1 MNDELMRKISDAM
14 DSEDGVAGDPELLKA
29 MAETPEAA
37 RYAKHLSRLQ
47 RWMAAWPVAE
57 PSEAD
62 LEALAVKIEE
72 RLGEKF
78 SGDYTRAP
86 DFEEDEE
93 LASVTSGLLHAGD
106 LTKDLPTEASESLE
120 LTMSAITELAD
131 RVNEEAAAVPLAKVP
146 LKRGPN
152 GAKADATLPHLA
164 PPSPDDDLP
173 AKKPALP
180 KVPGPRTAAPTM
192 IGNAH
197 DATKAEAKDD
207 TSKQVAAAKAEGV
220 KDAPTPASSGTT
232 GKQAAVKDAEIKP
245 PPPPSGTTGK
255 HAAAKDAEI
264 KPPPPPSGTTGKHAA
279 AKDAEIKPPPP
290 PKAKDDTGKHATAA
304 KPPAPPA
311 GKSDAK
317 SAKPRAD
324 ERVSIPVPAAGPRL
338 ELIEGGAA
346 KRASVAPEPK
356 RAWLPA
362 LLAAA
367 AIGLGVLGVGTLMTS
382 TSGAP
387 DARVAAPAAATVAPT
402 AAGASSPPALAEAP
416 SQAAADP
423 SAQMQS
429 PEPMPAPPPAAPV
442 AAMTTV
448 AERAMADDG
457 AMAEGSAAPT
467 SGAPATS
474 TGGASTGAALR
485 VAGAGGGGGG
495 SGLSPAGPAAR
506 ARGGAPRGGEA
517 SAAEDAEASLGQGS
531 SGAQPAA
538 TQSGRR
544 AASAD
549 TQPAEAA
556 RPATVA
562 REAPTPPVTSRPT
575 SSGPA
580 VETLD
585 RETVQSVMQS
595 VEPAVRACA
604 GERHGTAQVDVV
616 VQGTGRVTSAT
627 ITGNFQG
634 SPEGSCIARAVRGA
648 RFPQFTGEALRFRYP
663 YGI

>member
-1 MNDELMRKISDAM
+1 MNDDLMRRISDAM
-14 DSEDGVAGDPELLKA
+14 DSEDGVAGDPDLLKA
-29 MAETPEAA
+29 MAETPEAS
-37 RYAKHLSRLQ
+37 RYAKHLSRMQ

-57 PSEAD
+57 PSEAE
-62 LEALAVKIEE
+62 LEALATKIEE

-106 LTKDLPTEASESLE
+106 LTKDLPSEPSESLE

-146 LKRGPN
+146 LKRGAN
-152 GAKADATLPHLA
+152 GPKPDATLPHLA
-164 PPSPDDDLP
+164 PPSALEDLP

-180 KVPGPRTAAPTM
+180 KVPAPRAAAATM

-197 DATKAEAKDD
+197 DA
-207 TSKQVAAAKAEGV
+207 SSSEG
-220 KDAPTPASSGTT
+220 AGA
-232 GKQAAVKDAEIKP
+232 KP
-245 PPPPSGTTGK
+245 PTLPSGTTGK

-264 KPPPPPSGTTGKHAA
+264 KPPAVPSGTTGKHAAAGGKDAA
-279 AKDAEIKPPPP
+279 AKDAEIKPPPVPSGTTGKHAAVKDAEIKPPAP

-311 GKSDAK
+311 AKDAQPPK

-324 ERVSIPVPAAGPRL
+324 ERVSIPVPLAGPRL
-338 ELIEGGAA
+338 ELIEGGA
-346 KRASVAPEPK
+346 KRASAAPEPK
-356 RAWLPA
+356 RTWLPA
-362 LLAAA
+362 VLAAA
-367 AIGLGVLGVGTLMTS
+367 AIGLGVLGVGTLMNQS
-382 TSGAP
+382 ASP
-387 DARVAAPAAATVAPT
+387 DARVAAPAAATVAPSVG
-402 AAGASSPPALAEAP
+402 AAPASPGAVAEMPAEAAAPEPALAP
-416 SQAAADP
+416 L
-423 SAQMQS
+423 
-429 PEPMPAPPPAAPV
+429 PAPPPAAAPSAPTTPI
-442 AAMTTV
+442 AAATTM
-448 AERAMADDG
+448 ADPALADDG
-457 AMAEGSAAPT
+457 AGSPASSAAEG
-467 SGAPATS
+467 AT
-474 TGGASTGAALR
+474 TGALR
-485 VAGAGGGGGG
+485 LAGGGG
-495 SGLSPAGPAAR
+495 AAPGR
-506 ARGGAPRGGEA
+506 ARGAVPVERRSIGEGSEQGLGQASRGAAGASGAGGA
-517 SAAEDAEASLGQGS
+517 SATAPTATSEPTRTGARTEREAGQS
-531 SGAQPAA
+531 QGAQPAA
-538 TQSGRR
+538 PT
-544 AASAD
+544 
-549 TQPAEAA
+549 
-556 RPATVA
+556 
-562 REAPTPPVTSRPT
+562 REAPAPTTTSAEPRT
-575 SSGPA
+575 GSHSSGPA